1 MFTSTDINLV
11 VHFLFI
17 LFLYVNKVE
26 TNIYFRYDTKY
37 LKFGKIDI
45 SRYPDAAN
53 KYHISDSSLS
63 RQLPTVIMFKNGVEE
78 LRRPTYDSK
87 GKIFKFFFTEVCI
100 LLLDIFFQYKKI
112 NNFFYISAQFQ
123 GSF

>member
-1 MFTSTDINLV
+1 M
-11 VHFLFI
+11 
-17 LFLYVNKVE
+17 NKVQ

-37 LKFGKIDI
+37 LRFGKIDI
-45 SRYPDAAN
+45 SRYPDAAI
-53 KYHISDSSLS
+53 KYNISDSSLS

-100 LLLDIFFQYKKI
+100 LVDVFSIQENKYIFLYFSL
-112 NNFFYISAQFQ
+112 ISKQFLT
-123 GSF
+123 

>member
-1 MFTSTDINLV
+1 M
-11 VHFLFI
+11 
-17 LFLYVNKVE
+17 NKVQ

-45 SRYPDAAN
+45 SRYPDAAI
-53 KYHISDSSLS
+53 KYNISDSSLS

-100 LLLDIFFQYKKI
+100 LIDFFQYKKI
-112 NNFFYISAQFQ
+112 NTFFYISA
-123 GSF
+123 